1 MHLHK
6 CRAGLRERS
15 NTMKEHRNPPN
26 VHAPVAG
33 YTHQIEVSEPARW
46 LVLSGQIGKR
56 EDGTVPAD
64 PLEQLDVALDNV
76 IRNLQ
81 AAHMDVPDLVKVT
94 FYLVGDMDPQRR
106 REIIDARLNGHLPC
120 MTVLVVAALAHPDY
134 KIEIDAWAASS
145 YPGR

>member
-1 MHLHK
+1 
-6 CRAGLRERS
+6 
-15 NTMKEHRNPPN
+15 MKEYRNPAN
-26 VHAPVAG
+26 VHPPVAG
-33 YTHQIEVSEPARW
+33 YTHQIEVHEPARW

-64 PLEQLDVALDNV
+64 PVQQLDVALDNV

-81 AAHMDVPDLVKVT
+81 AARMDVPDLVKLT

-106 REIIDARLNGHLPC
+106 REVIAAQLHGHQPC

-134 KIEIDAWAASS
+134 KVEIDAWASS
-145 YPGR
+145 SDPGR